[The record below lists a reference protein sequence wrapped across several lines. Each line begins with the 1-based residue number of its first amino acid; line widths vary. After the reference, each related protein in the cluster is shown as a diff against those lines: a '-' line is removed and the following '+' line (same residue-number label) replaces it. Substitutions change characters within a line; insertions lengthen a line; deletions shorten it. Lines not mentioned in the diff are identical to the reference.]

1 MSPSTA
7 YTVPSTSAGLPPGT
21 ARQTRAVK
29 PEMTETYE
37 GLVVGVDIGGTKVA
51 AGLVDR
57 DGEIKTQTRTPMVAN
72 GDARD
77 GLTAVVTAI
86 DLLFTHD
93 PKARSLIRG
102 IGICAPGPLDPA
114 TGVVINP
121 PNLPCWR
128 NFPLAAEVAGIYRV
142 QVKVENDANA
152 AALAE
157 AYWGAGRGFRHIFFA
172 GIGTGIGTGIVFD
185 KHIYNGR
192 TGAAAEGGHMSIDYH
207 GPRCGCGKPGCIEI
221 LAAGP
226 AIARRARAKLT
237 SEIAS
242 NPSPEQR
249 PRSMMLGLANENVEA
264 VTSEMVG
271 QAYLSGD
278 PLARETLQETV
289 DLLSLWL
296 SNIIDLLEPDAIIV
310 GGGVAAMLNPFFGDI
325 AKGLAKYCI
334 NSRCLEIP
342 LLKARYGADSG
353 IAGGAALCWEYSNI
367 HDGT

>member
-1 MSPSTA
+1 M
-7 YTVPSTSAGLPPGT
+7 
-21 ARQTRAVK
+21 K
-29 PEMTETYE
+29 ETDD
-37 GLVVGVDIGGTKVA
+37 GVVVGVDIGGTKVA

-57 DGEIKTQTRTPMVAN
+57 NGEIKTQTRTPMSAS
-72 GDARD
+72 GTAAD
-77 GLTAVVTAI
+77 GLAAVLAAI
-86 DLLFTHD
+86 DRLFAHD
-93 PKARSLIRG
+93 ANARALVRG

-128 NFPLAAEVAGIYRV
+128 DFPLAAEVARIYRV
-142 QVKVENDANA
+142 PVKVENDANA

-157 AYWGAGRGFRHIFFA
+157 AYWGAGRGYCHIFYTC
-172 GIGTGIGTGIVFD
+172 IGTGIGTGIVFN
-185 KHIYNGR
+185 KSIYNGR

-226 AIARRARAKLT
+226 AIARRARAHLASEQT
-237 SEIAS
+237 SRAAS
-242 NPSPEQR
+242 GPG
-249 PRSMMLGLANENVEA
+249 PRSDMLDLANGNIDA

-271 QAYLSGD
+271 QAYLAGD
-278 PLARETLQETV
+278 LLAKQTLQETV

-296 SNIIDLLEPDAIIV
+296 SNIVDLLEPDVIII
-310 GGGVAAMLNPFFGDI
+310 GGGVAAMLSPFFSDI
-325 AKGLAKYCI
+325 SKGLAKYCI

-353 IAGGAALCWEYSNI
+353 IAGGAALCSDYSI
-367 HDGT
+367 V